1 MPSINSHMNDSRMIL
16 LSKNVVRE
24 EELFTSTFQT
34 IHYQKLLAKHKGNFH
49 LPLPNIKIFTALLQ
63 KVHILTKYSGF
74 DML

>member
-1 MPSINSHMNDSRMIL
+1 MLSTNSDMNDSRMIP

-24 EELFTSTFQT
+24 GGLFISIFHT

-63 KVHILTKYSGF
+63 KVHILIKNSGF